1 MSLIKKRH
9 ETDGQKLGKKAG
21 LKPANIDRNFNI
33 FSSLHK
39 EFIWVMLFWLQ
50 QYQQL
55 YYQLACGFV
64 AVGMTRRK
72 TIAKHPVRHI
82 GKQLRHQ

>member
-1 MSLIKKRH
+1 MRLMDKNSAKKPNKSRLTST
-9 ETDGQKLGKKAG
+9 E
-21 LKPANIDRNFNI
+21 IFI

-55 YYQLACGFV
+55 YYQPAFGFV

>member
-1 MSLIKKRH
+1 MRLMDKNSAKKPNKSRLTST
-9 ETDGQKLGKKAG
+9 EIL
-21 LKPANIDRNFNI
+21 I

-55 YYQLACGFV
+55 YYQLVFGFV

-72 TIAKHPVRHI
+72 MIAKHPVRHI
-82 GKQLRHQ
+82 GKQLRY